1 MFLLLLQLKAS
12 PQNSGSPQNLF
23 CGERSSRQKKQ
34 RIAKVAIRV
43 KQCRTATLAFVKGFE
58 PPTPALGGRC
68 SIQLSYT
75 NLLRYYTALC
85 SCSQP
90 IAKNCSK
97 PCAVAFFSTAPII
110 LYLFGNRFSN
120 RFLLSNQILSSSF
133 STGFYDFA
141 VHWWRNSLGV
151 VPYCFLN
158 CLLKYDTLLNPT
170 W

>member
-1 MFLLLLQLKAS
+1 MKVTKIIPKTIPILILRHEK
-12 PQNSGSPQNLF
+12 PQILSKIGQNVPYLVVLD
-23 CGERSSRQKKQ
+23 GY
-34 RIAKVAIRV
+34 
-43 KQCRTATLAFVKGFE
+43 THT
-58 PPTPALGGRC
+58 LGGRC